1 MPYRRLPKTDL
12 SRIKALQKA
21 VSMEGYKEN
30 GQLVLSYQTIRDAQQ
45 LLSKFRSA
53 QSQYQ
58 QYYSQFL
65 KTDKGYKDEARIAR
79 MYVSHFIQVLNMTIQ
94 RGELKKDI
102 KEFYG
107 LEPDDFTLPSL
118 KAEPDIV
125 KWGEK
130 IIAGEEKRV
139 SRGGVPIYNPNIAKV
154 KVYWSIFADHYH
166 GVSTLKNNAEKY
178 REELVQ
184 MRPIVDDLLLDLW
197 NQVENFYS
205 ELPMQQSLEKCAQ
218 FGVIYYLRTSEKKQI
233 EAEKLQNFIDF

>member
-45 LLSKFRSA
+45 LLSKFRSS
-53 QSQYQ
+53 QIQYQ
-58 QYYSQFL
+58 QYYDQFL
-65 KTDKGYKDEARIAR
+65 KTDKSYKDEANVAR

-94 RGELKKDI
+94 RGELKKEI
-102 KEFYG
+102 KEDYG
-107 LEPDDFTLPSL
+107 LEPDSFTVPSL
-118 KAEPDIV
+118 KTESDIE
-125 KWGEK
+125 KWGKK
-130 IIAGEEKRV
+130 IIDGEEKRI

-154 KVYWSIFADHYH
+154 KVYWSIFADHYRN
-166 GVSTLKNNAEKY
+166 VSSLKNNAEKF
-178 REELVQ
+178 RGELVQ

-205 ELPMQQSLEKCAQ
+205 ELPMQQSLEKCSQ
-218 FGVIYYLRTSEKKQI
+218 FGLIYYLRTSEKKQI